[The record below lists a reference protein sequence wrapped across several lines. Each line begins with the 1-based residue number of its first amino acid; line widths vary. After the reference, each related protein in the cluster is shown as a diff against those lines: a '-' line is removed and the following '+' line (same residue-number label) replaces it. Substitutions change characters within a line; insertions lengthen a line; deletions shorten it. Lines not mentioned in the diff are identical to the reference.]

1 MTSLPH
7 DLYTADQC
15 RELDRIAIEEEGMSG
30 SILMERAGEAAWR
43 LLIRRWP
50 GARRITVVCGT
61 GNNGGDGY
69 VVARLAH
76 ADGREVRV
84 LQVGDADK
92 LRGDALAA
100 LQRLQGM
107 DLYPEPFASQP
118 TADTDLLVDALLGT
132 GVQGE
137 VNEPYA
143 TAIDWLNAS
152 GKPILALDVPSG
164 LDANTGQA
172 GGRAVRAD
180 ETLTFIGLKTGLLT
194 GDAPGYVGQLAF
206 NALNLPDTVRAR
218 VSPVAQR
225 LVFDDLLRQLPRRPR
240 NSHKGLYGHVLILG
254 GEQGMN
260 GAARLAGEAALRCG
274 AGRVSIATRA
284 AHAATLN
291 SGRPELM
298 CHGVEESEALQA
310 LIEQATV
317 LAVGPGLGQ
326 GEWGR
331 MIWAAIAAC
340 DTPQVVD
347 ADGLNLLAENPQQA
361 GQRILTPHPGEAARL
376 LNLTPAEVQADRLA
390 AVRRLQAEYGG
401 VVVLKGAGTLVSTDT
416 GNSLCSAGN
425 PGMSS
430 AGMGDV
436 LTGVIAGLLAQGLD
450 PETAAQLGVCLHGA
464 AADQGASA
472 AGERGLLA
480 GDLFGPLRRLVN
492 G

>member
-1 MTSLPH
+1 MTHLPH

-43 LLIRRWP
+43 LLTRRWP
-50 GARRITVVCGT
+50 EARRIAVVCGT

-69 VVARLAH
+69 VVARLAQ

-84 LQVGDADK
+84 LQVGDPDK

-107 DLYPEPFASQP
+107 EVVPEPFASQP
-118 TADTDLLVDALLGT
+118 IEDLDLLVDALLGT
-132 GVQGE
+132 GVQGP

-152 GKPILALDVPSG
+152 GKPVLALDVPSG

-172 GGRAVRAD
+172 GGRAVCAD
-180 ETLTFIGLKTGLLT
+180 ATLTFIGLKTGLLT
-194 GDAPGYVGQLAF
+194 GDASDYVGELVF
-206 NALNLPDTVRAR
+206 TSLNLPASVRAR
-218 VSPVAQR
+218 VSPVARR
-225 LVFDDLLRQLPRRPR
+225 LDFEALRQHLPRRPR

-260 GAARLAGEAALRCG
+260 GAARLAGEAALRAG

-284 AHAATLN
+284 VHAATLN

-298 CHGVEESEALQA
+298 CHGVEDSQALQA
-310 LIEQATV
+310 LIDQATV

-331 MIWAAIAAC
+331 MIWQAIAAR

-347 ADGLNLLAENPQQA
+347 ADALNLLAENPQWA

-376 LNLTPAEVQADRLA
+376 LNLTPAEVQVDRLA
-390 AVRRLQAEYGG
+390 AVRRLQAQFGG
-401 VVVLKGAGTLVSTDT
+401 AVVLKGAGTLVSTDA
-416 GNSLCSAGN
+416 GNSVCTAGN

-436 LTGVIAGLLAQGLD
+436 LTGVIAALLAQGLA
-450 PETAAQLGVCLHGA
+450 PATAAQLGVCLHA
-464 AADQGASA
+464 SAADQGAKA

>member
-1 MTSLPH
+1 MANLPH
-7 DLYTADQC
+7 DLYTTEQC
-15 RELDRIAIEEEGMSG
+15 RELDRIAIEELGMSG
-30 SILMERAGEAAWR
+30 SVLMERAGEAAWR
-43 LLIRRWP
+43 QLSRRWP
-50 GARRITVVCGT
+50 EARRITVVCGT

-76 ADGREVRV
+76 ADGRQVRV
-84 LQVGDADK
+84 LQVGESDK
-92 LRGDALAA
+92 LGGDALAA
-100 LQRLQGM
+100 LQRLQGIEVF
-107 DLYPEPFASQP
+107 PEPFASQP
-118 TADTDLLVDALLGT
+118 LEETDLLVDALLGT
-132 GVQGE
+132 GVRGE

-143 TAIDWLNAS
+143 TAIDWLNGS

-172 GGRAVRAD
+172 GGRAVRAE
-180 ETLTFIGLKTGLLT
+180 ETITFIGLKIGLLT
-194 GDAPGYVGQLAF
+194 ADAPDHVGQLAF
-206 NALNLPDTVRAR
+206 NSLNLPDTVRAR

-225 LVFDDLLRQLPRRPR
+225 LEFAELVRHLPRRPR

-260 GAARLAGEAALRCG
+260 GAARLAGEAALRAG

-291 SGRPELM
+291 HGRPELM
-298 CHGVEESEALQA
+298 CHGVEESQALQA
-310 LIEQATV
+310 LIDQATV
-317 LAVGPGLGQ
+317 VAVGPGLGQ

-331 MIWAAIAAC
+331 MIWQALAAC

-347 ADGLNLLAENPQQA
+347 ADALNLLAENPRQG

-390 AVRRLQAEYGG
+390 AVRRLQAQYGG
-401 VVVLKGAGTLVSTDT
+401 VVVLKGAGTLVSAGT
-416 GNSLCSAGN
+416 GNSLCTAGN

-436 LTGVIAGLLAQGLD
+436 LTGVIAALLAQGLA
-450 PETAAQLGVCLHGA
+450 PEPAAQLGVCLHGA
-464 AADQGASA
+464 AADQAARS

-480 GDLFGPLRRLVN
+480 GDLFGPLRRLIN